1 MPFGVRVYPEGEVAS
16 VYEGLVVVA
25 PVGGAILFL
34 VGSSSLWFHCFIVAN
49 LGAYATRPFIVANLE
64 AYATRPVCDSLLNK
78 SSFISL
84 NGIVNRIV
92 SVLFRLDYSVQLIV
106 QFILY

>member
-16 VYEGLVVVA
+16 VDEGLVIFA

-49 LGAYATRPFIVANLE
+49 LGAYATRPL
-64 AYATRPVCDSLLNK
+64 
-78 SSFISL
+78 
-84 NGIVNRIV
+84 V
-92 SVLFRLDYSVQLIV
+92 SIKDW
-106 QFILY
+106 ILPSTIKQTTAIAIEIEQQSRHLWLS